1 MSTLDQAIE
10 NQLKNIEKK
19 TGKTLEELRA
29 FVHGTGLTKHGEI
42 RAAVMRDLGLSY
54 GDANSLVHYA
64 LQSDGAR
71 SAQAAGA
78 SIGSIT
84 DDLYSGPKASL
95 RPIHDR
101 LMTEI
106 EGFGPFEIVPKK
118 GYLSLRRKKQ
128 FAMIGPANK
137 TQVEVGLNMKGLPA
151 SGRLTEMRPGDMC
164 QYKVKLAN
172 ADEVDHEITGWI
184 RHAYDSTG

>member
-1 MSTLDQAIE
+1 MSTLDQAVE
-10 NQLKNIEKK
+10 SQVNNIQKK
-19 TGKTLEELRA
+19 TDKTLEELSA

-42 RAAVMRDLGLSY
+42 RSAVMRDLGLSY

-64 LQSDGAR
+64 LQSDGTRA
-71 SAQAAGA
+71 AQGE

-84 DDLYSGPKASL
+84 DEIYSGPKAGL

-101 LMTEI
+101 IMAEI
-106 EGFGPFEIVPKK
+106 EGFGPFDIVPKK

-137 TQVEVGLNMKGLPA
+137 TQVEVGLNMKGVGA
-151 SGRLTEMRPGDMC
+151 SNRLAEMRPGDMC
-164 QYKVKLAN
+164 QYKVKLA
-172 ADEVDHEITGWI
+172 DTEEVDQEITNWI
-184 RHAYDSTG
+184 KQAYESAG

>member
-1 MSTLDQAIE
+1 MNTLDKAIE
-10 NQLKNIEKK
+10 NQLNNIQKK
-19 TGKTLEELRA
+19 SGKSLEELRA

-42 RAAVMRDLGLSY
+42 RSAIMRDLGLSY

-71 SAQAAGA
+71 TAQAAGA
-78 SIGSIT
+78 SIGSVT
-84 DDLYSGPKASL
+84 DDLYSGPKAGL

-101 LMTEI
+101 LITEI
-106 EGFGPFEIVPKK
+106 EGFGPFDIVPKK

-137 TQVEVGLNMKGLPA
+137 TQVEIGLNMKDVPA
-151 SGRLTEMRPGDMC
+151 SGRLAEMRPGDMC
-164 QYKVKLAN
+164 QYKVKLAD
-172 ADEVDHEITGWI
+172 AKEVDHEITGWL
-184 RHAYDSTG
+184 RHAYDSAG